1 MSAHRRREGTGLNL
15 RRVFIRDLELLARL
29 GIHSH
34 EKTNHQP
41 IRINLDL
48 CVEDSRLLEDRLERV
63 VDYEAIALRI
73 RALVAQGHVNLAET
87 LAELIA
93 RTCLEDGRVRSARV
107 RVEKLHAVPG
117 AESAGVEIERH
128 AARR

>member
-1 MSAHRRREGTGLNL
+1 MSPHGGHETTDTHL

-41 IRINLDL
+41 VRINVEL
-48 CVEDSRLLEDRLERV
+48 CVEDSQPHEDRLDRV

-87 LAELIA
+87 LAEQIVHA
-93 RTCLEDGRVRSARV
+93 CLEDRRVRSARV
-107 RVEKLHAVPG
+107 TVEKLHAVPG
-117 AESAGVEIERH
+117 AQSAGVEIERH
-128 AARR
+128 ATRR